1 MSGRDSLTAVV
12 AEIEGR
18 GRASD
23 LVPRQLLLDAQEAVE
38 RLQQQLSNALADKD
52 SEVTAATN
60 TLQAQLKATQK
71 QQKTAEEQLERSLA
85 RERGLRESVN
95 NTDMINAIALLR
107 RENKQLREQNET
119 LSEQAIKGEDHA
131 GQLILIRNKYEAAQE
146 ELQRQKAGSSLELRS
161 MQEEVGT
168 LKRALENA
176 EHDKIQGERALRQEK
191 EMKEAIERSAELL
204 KGRDRQI
211 LRLQEE
217 LDQSTDRLA
226 LSDDEARKVGH
237 RASELEREL
246 RKEQKRVE
254 EAIVV
259 QEQME
264 SAHAKQASTIAALED
279 QLSHAQ
285 GSLAKISERLQETEL
300 ELVRLQ
306 KEMESLEQ
314 QSSKD
319 AGSLTMQL
327 RDTQSQLE
335 SVKEASAS
343 AEEEYRSSR
352 GKFRQELQS
361 AESEARHLREVLR
374 KERDLLENMMRDHTQ
389 KETENTL
396 KKEHLEA
403 AAARR
408 EKTLHERLQSAEKE
422 LDALRMSS
430 ISDSKYRTLQDQF
443 KREKEQLQ
451 TRLDIALEDV
461 KRSEQQ
467 RTSDARRLEQKL
479 VSMTAEADMAN
490 SKLRSLE
497 RQAQEAEEAC
507 SSERKARLVV
517 AEQLR
522 VFKGE
527 CSYESRH
534 DEMQLSKV
542 AQAALELVGD
552 TSHVYESIEKQLAE
566 PIRDK
571 IASQQRTAL
580 GVVVVGNTVETTVP
594 GSPAASCGL
603 VSPGDEILA
612 VDGKKVLGSAVT
624 AALRGN
630 DWIGDVV
637 SLLLRKPSSK
647 EVLEVYLPRT
657 DILVLQRRQEVM
669 EDLVQFSKQAV
680 AAVQSS
686 QPEVLDDR
694 LEKVLAG
701 VQTLEQLDFSVQ
713 HKLGLQ
719 VVELRKGLNHAI
731 QKAWQAIKQV
741 DRTHQQVHAL
751 QDQNEERL
759 REQLSKLMD
768 AKTSTNLVGEDQDDS
783 TGNMQKLHQQIHTLG
798 KEVIQLTTDLD
809 AKNMLLAEASR
820 DAQTLREA
828 LLQLEEKAVACQEGQ
843 KAMRQTLS
851 DVEEQL
857 TNALAENV
865 EFSFAVAI
873 GLHAHVGSTG
883 SEVKGSLDNLLRDG
897 VSQALRVP
905 KTAVGII
912 CFYREAGHLQAVL
925 KLCSVISADGNVESG
940 LRTAKAL
947 ASELSAQ
954 FADSSSVL
962 RQGRLGAVVQDCVL
976 QGPLSELTIK
986 SIRNASLDA
995 EQDDQWRQDE
1005 LTRMREEIVHAE
1017 WRVQEA
1023 HNSRLHESEDLRR
1036 QLQDFEN
1043 SAAKIQ
1049 GNGHAHDL
1057 DISHKDLV
1065 RQHQT
1070 EIAEMKRQYQVE
1082 IDRSTRAIRTK
1093 EYEISVLK
1101 QQLADWEVR
1110 DSERKSKMEER
1121 DEMARTEREANHK
1134 LQKAATQMRQLVEPE
1149 VRACIATLN
1158 NVESEMEFFHT
1169 HQLRTLQIAKSIAGD
1184 TFVEDQQSGIFT
1196 KDQKDIAYSK
1206 EMMQRDMNALRD
1218 QLAGLVALTAP
1229 DGELA
1234 RQIGSVSRWPSARA
1248 TPSRDGQ
1255 RSMAT
1260 DTLGATQATAG
1271 AALEQGIMPR
1281 DGSGEEGYALQGHV
1295 VEVQNLPQRRL
1306 IKAQISAA
1314 ISVLPG
1320 KSDADTFEHALHV
1333 TSHRSTPYSI
1343 SSFFHRIG
1351 GQHSSK
1357 MGKERTLISPQFLTA
1372 SLEAENESKWP
1383 AHAFCLRQCHSLE
1396 PLGAPISGSSPDV
1409 KAAHDKDRGAGLGG
1423 AGLSVLVT
1431 LMARSGTNEEPSA
1444 FARAVLRVA
1453 VGDNLDEW
1461 CSLEDTEGAIL
1472 SDDGNP
1478 ASIRVQASYFGGK
1491 NSIGEHDA
1499 SASSLMW
1506 KAKNGSYAC

>member
-1 MSGRDSLTAVV
+1 
-12 AEIEGR
+12 
-18 GRASD
+18 
-23 LVPRQLLLDAQEAVE
+23 
-38 RLQQQLSNALADKD
+38 
-52 SEVTAATN
+52 
-60 TLQAQLKATQK
+60 
-71 QQKTAEEQLERSLA
+71 
-85 RERGLRESVN
+85 
-95 NTDMINAIALLR
+95 
-107 RENKQLREQNET
+107 
-119 LSEQAIKGEDHA
+119 
-131 GQLILIRNKYEAAQE
+131 
-146 ELQRQKAGSSLELRS
+146 
-161 MQEEVGT
+161 
-168 LKRALENA
+168 
-176 EHDKIQGERALRQEK
+176 
-191 EMKEAIERSAELL
+191 
-204 KGRDRQI
+204 
-211 LRLQEE
+211 
-217 LDQSTDRLA
+217 
-226 LSDDEARKVGH
+226 
-237 RASELEREL
+237 
-246 RKEQKRVE
+246 
-254 EAIVV
+254 
-259 QEQME
+259 
-264 SAHAKQASTIAALED
+264 
-279 QLSHAQ
+279 
-285 GSLAKISERLQETEL
+285 
-300 ELVRLQ
+300 
-306 KEMESLEQ
+306 
-314 QSSKD
+314 
-319 AGSLTMQL
+319 
-327 RDTQSQLE
+327 
-335 SVKEASAS
+335 
-343 AEEEYRSSR
+343 
-352 GKFRQELQS
+352 
-361 AESEARHLREVLR
+361 
-374 KERDLLENMMRDHTQ
+374 
-389 KETENTL
+389 
-396 KKEHLEA
+396 
-403 AAARR
+403 
-408 EKTLHERLQSAEKE
+408 
-422 LDALRMSS
+422 
-430 ISDSKYRTLQDQF
+430 
-443 KREKEQLQ
+443 
-451 TRLDIALEDV
+451 
-461 KRSEQQ
+461 
-467 RTSDARRLEQKL
+467 
-479 VSMTAEADMAN
+479 MAN

-497 RQAQEAEEAC
+497 RQAQEAEEAG

-527 CSYESRH
+527 CSHESRL

-552 TSHVYESIEKQLAE
+552 TSHVYENIEKQLAE

-571 IASQQRTAL
+571 IGHQRTAL

-624 AALRGN
+624 TALRGN
-630 DWIGDVV
+630 DLIGDVV
-637 SLLLRKPSSK
+637 SLLLRKQSSK

-686 QPEVLDDR
+686 QPEVLHDR

-701 VQTLEQLDFSVQ
+701 VQALEQLDFSVH

-719 VVELRKGLNHAI
+719 VVELRKGLNLAI

-751 QDQNEERL
+751 QDQNEKHL
-759 REQLSKLMD
+759 REELSKLMD
-768 AKTSTNLVGEDQDDS
+768 AKTSANLGADQDDFS
-783 TGNMQKLHQQIHTLG
+783 GNMQKLHQQVHTLG

-820 DAQTLREA
+820 EAQTLREA
-828 LLQLEEKAVACQEGQ
+828 LLQLEEKTVACQEGQ
-843 KAMRQTLS
+843 NAMRQTLS

-865 EFSFAVAI
+865 EFSYAVAI
-873 GLHAHVGSTG
+873 GLHAHVGPTG

-925 KLCSVISADGNVESG
+925 KLCSVISTDGNAESG
-940 LRTAKAL
+940 LRTARAL

-976 QGPLSELTIK
+976 QGPVSELTIK

-1036 QLQDFEN
+1036 QLQDFEK

-1049 GNGHAHDL
+1049 SNGHAHDL
-1057 DISHKDLV
+1057 DISHTDLV
-1065 RQHQT
+1065 RQHET
-1070 EIAEMKRQYQVE
+1070 EIAEIKRQHLVE

-1101 QQLADWEVR
+1101 QQLADWQVR
-1110 DSERKSKMEER
+1110 DSERKSEKEER
-1121 DEMARTEREANHK
+1121 DEMAQTVREAYHK

-1184 TFVEDQQSGIFT
+1184 TFEDQQSGIFT
-1196 KDQKDIAYSK
+1196 KDQKDISYSK
-1206 EMMQRDMNALRD
+1206 EMMQRDINALRD
-1218 QLAGLVALTAP
+1218 QLEGLVALTAP

-1234 RQIGSVSRWPSARA
+1234 RQIGSISRWPSAHA

-1260 DTLGATQATAG
+1260 DTLGATEATAG
-1271 AALEQGIMPR
+1271 AAPEQGIMPR
-1281 DGSGEEGYALQGHV
+1281 DGSGEEGYALQGRI

-1306 IKAQISAA
+1306 KKAQISAA

-1343 SSFFHRIG
+1343 SSLFNRIE

-1357 MGKERTLISPQFLTA
+1357 TGKERIRISPQFLTA

-1461 CSLEDTEGAIL
+1461 VSLEDTEGAIL

-1478 ASIRVQASYFGGK
+1478 ASIRVQASYLGGK